1 MCVRGMFGEV
11 FVAVF
16 FFGTTLLLRGVE
28 VQPDIFVFARQIRL
42 YARGVWG
49 SLCCWSVLGFLYC
62 MEGEVIVSVLAYLR
76 DNFVEKSSVSFHR
89 SLL

>member
-16 FFGTTLLLRGVE
+16 FLCGTTLLLRGVE
-28 VQPDIFVFARQIRL
+28 VQPVCMCVCVCVCDIFVFARQICL
-42 YARGVWG
+42 YARGVVG

-62 MEGEVIVSVLAYLR
+62 MEGEEIVSVL
-76 DNFVEKSSVSFHR
+76 HI
-89 SLL
+89 